1 MNHLKLHSD
10 LTQPAQ
16 IDSQTL
22 PWLPSPAAGVMRK
35 LLHRDGDEVA
45 IATSLVRYAPGSKF
59 DRHTHDMGE
68 EFFVLEGEFADEYGR
83 YPAGSYVRNPWG
95 SSHAPFTD
103 SGCIIFVK
111 LRQLQ
116 AEDRQ
121 RRVLDTR
128 ATAWAPGPA
137 AGIEL
142 IPLGAFDT
150 EQTRLVK
157 LAPAA
162 SLPCL
167 GDQERQ
173 GGAEIFV
180 ISGELQQEQR
190 RHGPGSWLRL
200 LDGDQ
205 RQTISSAQGCS
216 FWLKTGHL
224 PPTSGARP

>member
-1 MNHLKLHSD
+1 MKLHSD
-10 LTQPAQ
+10 LTQAVV
-16 IDSQTL
+16 IDTQTL

-45 IATSLVRYAPGSKF
+45 IATSIVRYAPGSKF

-116 AEDRQ
+116 AEDQQ
-121 RRVLDTR
+121 RRVIDTR
-128 ATAWAPGPA
+128 SAAWSPGPA

-142 IPLGAFDT
+142 IRLGGFGS
-150 EQTRLVK
+150 EQTSLVK
-157 LAPAA
+157 WAPGA
-162 SLPCL
+162 SSPRH
-167 GDQERQ
+167 GHQ
-173 GGAEIFV
+173 GRRGGEEIFV
-180 ISGELQQEQR
+180 ISGELQDESH

-200 LDGDQ
+200 PDGDQ
-205 RQTISSAQGCS
+205 RQPLASAQGCS